1 MGFIEANGIDP
12 KQVVLGKT
20 LHLPA
25 YGEDSVISS
34 VFFVTGKRGS
44 GKSWTTAVMMEEFN
58 RLGLQFVCFDALD
71 AHGNLPDLEGV
82 EGLQPAIGQSVDMKA
97 LVKRLGETNKSLVIK
112 LAGLPLQMQ
121 QELIADYCEALLEAH
136 LGKGI
141 HTVIEECQD
150 FIPQMGRPISFDPIV
165 RLCKL
170 GRALGYGATLVS
182 QRPAGV
188 NKEALSQASIYL
200 VHNVINNRDLKAL
213 DEQLSFG
220 TDKKVVKRLLNGIAA
235 ARKGEC
241 VAYAPEYF
249 RDRGYIV
256 VDKIRGDRR
265 VEHKGNN
272 IDVQAAGGVYAGQTR
287 PESIPSS
294 VAEIS
299 SVAALESMAAPE
311 ASLPPLAA
319 EPERPAAR
327 ERLRES
333 FYPNLDSSESDLLK
347 SRPDYSWSAAEEP
360 RQPAVEYDAAAP
372 REKTSTRRTPL
383 FAIVGTVAASA
394 FGWTLLRNLK

>member
-44 GKSWTTAVMMEEFN
+44 GKSWTSAVMMEEFN

-150 FIPQMGRPISFDPIV
+150 FIPQMGRPVSFDPIV

-220 TDKKVVKRLLNGIAA
+220 TDKKVVRRLLNGIAA

-272 IDVQAAGGVYAGQTR
+272 IDVQAAGGRFGS
-287 PESIPSS
+287 ESIPSS

-299 SVAALESMAAPE
+299 SVSALEHLAAPE
-311 ASLPPLAA
+311 STLPPFPA
-319 EPERPAAR
+319 EPDRFSAR

-333 FYPNLDSSESDLLK
+333 FYPNLDSQSEILK
-347 SRPDYSWSAAEEP
+347 SAPDYSWSAEEESRKP
-360 RQPAVEYDAAAP
+360 TVEYDYTAP